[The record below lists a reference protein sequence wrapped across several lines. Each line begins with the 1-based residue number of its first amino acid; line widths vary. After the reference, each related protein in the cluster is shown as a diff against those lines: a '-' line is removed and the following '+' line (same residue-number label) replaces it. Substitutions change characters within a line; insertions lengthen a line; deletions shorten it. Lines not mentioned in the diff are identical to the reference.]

1 MVEETFPVW
10 INKIN
15 ASTQRHNPLALLM
28 DVYFLLE
35 RQDKLCPKKHV
46 PPPPVQWVKGTLS
59 WC

>member
-46 PPPPVQWVKGTLS
+46 PPPRAVG
-59 WC
+59 